1 MSGQGG
7 ESPLSLPGQ
16 HTLSMIFPQAGISM
30 HILKNILNYISKE
43 RLFEREFAV

>member
-30 HILKNILNYISKE
+30 RILKNILDFTGKE
-43 RLFEREFAV
+43 RLSE